1 MLDTKIMRWTVC
13 ASLIAVV
20 AAGGGG
26 GSGTASS
33 TSGSGSSGTATAS
46 TMTGTAAIG
55 NALANATVTVTD
67 VNGKTVSAT
76 SGVNGA
82 YSVSISGLTAPFIVT
97 AADPS
102 SASGSLYSVVASA
115 TAGNGAPVIANVTP
129 LTTAIAALLTADGN
143 PGTLTQSG
151 GASAVTS
158 SAVSAAVAKLN
169 AALATILTANG
180 LSATSFD
187 PIGAAFTPNQT
198 GADAVI
204 DSIKVTPSATG
215 TGLQL
220 ASLAAL
226 GTAIQLNQSTIVSG
240 PLQAPSQPANYL
252 AALVTALGQCMGG
265 SSSACAGAI
274 DANYVNN
281 GKTSFSAR
289 HPGLFATGSSLTGV
303 KTAAFLPAG
312 TLPAI
317 SNPAAL
323 VYFLFTDANGTPNF
337 ASDIVQ
343 QRADGS
349 WDIIGNQEQFNVYIA
364 SFLGRVQFTNAADA
378 SNGRLESGLQIQVP
392 ESVTVNGTSTSVG
405 SALVQGAGL
414 PGAGLYMMTP
424 GAGLGPYLT
433 IPATA
438 LSAPCT
444 TCSGSGAPN
453 GGMSIQY
460 KWSWVSLTGGT
471 SSWSPNGAAEYAASP
486 IDVSSIAP
494 FSVYTVTMYDMT
506 GSQTGTPV
514 KVLNV
519 APSMAA
525 AAGVMVP
532 WQTIGSGVIAN
543 LLTPGGSLTTVT
555 GNASAVLDWTAP
567 AQAPAYPNFW
577 TSINS
582 LGAPTVSNGVQTYPS
597 QPYNVDN
604 HATPTQNGTT
614 YSETFPRGFVDVLA
628 TTATA
633 NAEKAVQ
640 VQLNWQADGAFF
652 SNTWQYNN

>member
-1 MLDTKIMRWTVC
+1 MLDTKIVRLTVC
-13 ASLIAVV
+13 ASLVAVL
-20 AAGGGG
+20 AACGGG
-26 GSGTASS
+26 GSGAASG
-33 TSGSGSSGTATAS
+33 TSSSGSSGTTTAS

-67 VNGKTVSAT
+67 ANGKTVTAT
-76 SGVNGA
+76 SGANGA
-82 YSVSISGLTAPFIVT
+82 YSVSISGLTAPFVIM

-102 SASGSLYSVVASA
+102 SASGNLYSVVASA
-115 TAGNGAPVIANVTP
+115 TTSNGAAVIANVTP
-129 LTTAIAALLTADGN
+129 LTTAIAALLTAGGN

-180 LSATSFD
+180 LSAASFD
-187 PIGAAFTPNQT
+187 PIGAAFTPNQM

-204 DSIKVTPSATG
+204 DSVKVTPSVTG

-220 ASLAAL
+220 ASLAAP
-226 GTAIQLNQSTIVSG
+226 GTAIQLNQNTTVSG

-252 AALVTALGQCMGG
+252 AKLVAALGQCMGG
-265 SSSACAGAI
+265 SSSACASAI
-274 DANYVNN
+274 DANYLNN

-312 TLPAI
+312 TL
-317 SNPAAL
+317 STVTNPAAL

-343 QRADGS
+343 QRTDGS

-378 SNGRLESGLQIQVP
+378 SNGRLESGLQIQIP
-392 ESVTVNGTSTSVG
+392 ESVTVNGTTTSVG

-444 TCSGSGAPN
+444 TCSGNGAPN
-453 GGMSIQY
+453 GGMSTQY
-460 KWSWVSLTGGT
+460 KWSWASLTGGT
-471 SSWSPNGAAEYAASP
+471 SSWSPNAAAEYAASP

-494 FSVYTVTMYDMT
+494 FSVYTVTMYDTT
-506 GSQTGTPV
+506 GSQIGTPL

-532 WQTIGSGVIAN
+532 WQTIGSDVIAN
-543 LLTPGGSLTTVT
+543 LLTPGGSLTAVT
-555 GNASAVLDWTAP
+555 GNASAALDWTVP
-567 AQAPAYPNFW
+567 AQASVYPNFW
-577 TSINS
+577 TSIDS
-582 LGAPTVSNGVQTYPS
+582 LGTPTVSNGVQTYPS
-597 QPYNVDN
+597 QPYDVDN

-614 YSETFPRGFVDVLA
+614 YSETFPRGFVDVLG

-640 VQLNWQADGAFF
+640 VQLNWQADGGFF